1 MVRSS
6 ATDEADPP
14 PTDPV
19 ALSQALQPVGAGG
32 RGRPIGVAVAIAAML
47 AALVWQPWGRGGPP
61 VVPATPG
68 PVAVAASP
76 SAPAP
81 SVGASASPAD
91 SGPGP
96 VLRPSASGQLGSAT
110 YVSLVDNE
118 WTVVAFLAPDA
129 TRAADEPWVP
139 DETGAPQ
146 APGGS
151 LLVLQQGLDYSTAP
165 IERAGEPDAACQGTE
180 VPRLRTA
187 VHLPAGRVAYLGVT
201 FPGMD
206 PRAKVTAVAV
216 GRAGIV
222 LKRLRSLVVPL
233 SGRTE
238 ARRYRVPSSGPGG
251 AVLFA
256 MSPPRFLPFAT
267 YRFDVVT
274 PGISGH
280 RYLYACTGP

>member
-6 ATDEADPP
+6 ATDEAGPP
-14 PTDPV
+14 PSDRV
-19 ALSQALQPVGAGG
+19 GVGQALQPVGAGG
-32 RGRPIGVAVAIAAML
+32 HGRPIGVAVAIAIVL
-47 AALVWQPWGRGGPP
+47 AALVWQPWGKGGPP
-61 VVPATPG
+61 VLQATPS
-68 PVAVAASP
+68 PVAVAGAGSASP
-76 SAPAP
+76 SPRP
-81 SVGASASPAD
+81 QPSASPVVD
-91 SGPGP
+91 RGPGP
-96 VLRPSASGQLGSAT
+96 SLRPGAPGSAT

-129 TRAADEPWVP
+129 TLAADEPWVP

-151 LLVLQQGLDYSTAP
+151 LLVLQQGLDYTTAP
-165 IERAGEPDAACQGTE
+165 IERAGEPDSACQATD
-180 VPRLRTA
+180 VPRLRTS

-206 PRAKVTAVAV
+206 PRAKVTATAV
-216 GRAGIV
+216 GRSGVV
-222 LKRLRSLVVPL
+222 LKRLRSLVVAL

-238 ARRYRVPSSGPGG
+238 ARRYRIPSSGSGG

-256 MSPPRFLPFAT
+256 MAPPRFLPFAT

-274 PGISGH
+274 PGIAGH
-280 RYLYACTGP
+280 RYLYACIGS